1 MARKH
6 KRSYRMHGLAGFKE
20 DALEVLSVGGGAVVG
35 VAVAKF
41 VTGKLEDMKFA
52 QDAAKVDAAG
62 KAEKNAIGKWVVP
75 FVPAAVGIGILYG
88 AAKFSLKG
96 AARSAAL
103 GTAAGMAAVTI
114 GKLVVAASPDL
125 GKKLYL
131 NGLGANVDTYDSGL
145 LAGLGEFDAS
155 VARYMMAGSPTQVQ
169 SLMGAPLQVQAF
181 AGAPTQ
187 VQTLAAAPM
196 SATLM

>member
-35 VAVAKF
+35 VGVAKF
-41 VTGKLEDMKFA
+41 VTGKLESMGFA
-52 QDAAKVDAAG
+52 KDAANTVDG
-62 KAEKNAIGKWVVP
+62 KSAIGKWVVP
-75 FVPAAVGIGILYG
+75 VVPALVGIGILYG

-114 GKLVVAASPDL
+114 GKLIVATSPDL
-125 GKKLYL
+125 GKTLYL
-131 NGLGANVDTYDSGL
+131 NGLGANVDSYDSGL

-155 VARYMMAGSPTQVQ
+155 VARYMMAGAPTQVQ

-187 VQTLAAAPM
+187 VQSLASAPM

>member
-6 KRSYRMHGLAGFKE
+6 KRHYRMHGLAGLKD
-20 DALEVLSVGGGAVVG
+20 DAMDIAAVGGGAVIG
-35 VAVAKF
+35 IAAAKF
-41 VTGKLEDMKFA
+41 VTSKVEDMKLLKD
-52 QDAAKVDAAG
+52 DAGAPAAWAKWASAA
-62 KAEKNAIGKWVVP
+62 
-75 FVPAAVGIGILYG
+75 VPAVIGLGVLY
-88 AAKFSLKG
+88 ASAKAGLSG
-96 AARSAAL
+96 RSKQVAL
-103 GTAAGMAAVTI
+103 GAAAGMGAVTI
-114 GKLVVAASPDL
+114 GKLVVAASPDIA
-125 GKKLYL
+125 GKLYL
-131 NGLGANVDTYDSGL
+131 NGLGANVDSYDSGL

-187 VQTLAAAPM
+187 IQSLAAAPM